1 MKEIQV
7 KSTFGSSYRKST
19 VRCKDLTLK
28 IFKTNHETKVSN
40 NGESIGI
47 KACFFQNTDGSQN
60 FPLYAHMSN
69 TLDQLPVDKPWSPT
83 ESSRKM
89 KPEVQ

>member
-1 MKEIQV
+1 MYEGNPEEID
-7 KSTFGSSYRKST
+7 FGSSYRKST

-40 NGESIGI
+40 SGEYIGI

-60 FPLYAHMSN
+60 FLLYEHSLQNRHCFFEFYGHAKH
-69 TLDQLPVDKPWSPT
+69 
-83 ESSRKM
+83 E
-89 KPEVQ
+89 EVR